1 LKVLLF
7 KSYCLPWQALQNM
20 IEKGQ
25 IAEHPKVFDLAHRIL
40 ATCSL
45 LSAAAILK
53 ILHIEYVALVYC
65 RLTLG
70 MKFLH

>member
-1 LKVLLF
+1 
-7 KSYCLPWQALQNM
+7 M